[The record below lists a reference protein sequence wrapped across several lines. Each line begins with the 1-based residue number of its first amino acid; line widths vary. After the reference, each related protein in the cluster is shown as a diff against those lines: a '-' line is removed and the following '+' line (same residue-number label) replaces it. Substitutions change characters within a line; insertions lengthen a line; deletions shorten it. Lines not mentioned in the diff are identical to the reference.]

1 MTTMTPA
8 PDTVTGGVDTHSD
21 MHVAA
26 AVDHL
31 GGVLGTKAFPT
42 TPKGYRQ
49 LLRWLQTFG
58 LIFKVGVEGTG
69 SYGLGLARLLAEND
83 VAVIEVA
90 RPNRQVRRRHG
101 RATWSTRSP
110 RPGPCCPARPPRPPR
125 PTTVPSRRYEH

>member
-8 PDTVTGGVDTHSD
+8 PDTVTGGVDTQSD

-58 LIFKVGVEGTG
+58 LIFKVGKDQG
-69 SYGLGLARLLAEND
+69 ARLPR
-83 VAVIEVA
+83 IS
-90 RPNRQVRRRHG
+90 PG
-101 RATWSTRSP
+101 RSEFEGEQCP
-110 RPGPCCPARPPRPPR
+110 RGSAPRAG
-125 PTTVPSRRYEH
+125 